1 MKGSADMTEEPQGK
15 PAAGDGRE
23 TGDFADLVRAML
35 VAGLLALVIRA
46 FAFEPFNIP
55 SGSML
60 PNLLIGDYIFV
71 SKYSYGY
78 SKYSLPFGIVDFD
91 GRIFEHKPARGDVI
105 VFRQPKHP
113 EIDYIKRLIGLPG
126 DRMQMISGVLHING
140 EPVPRAIV
148 GTKEMK
154 DDAGF
159 TFYTE
164 YQENLPGGVTHTI
177 LELSD
182 MERLDETPEILVPE
196 GFYFM
201 MGDNRDSSLD
211 SRATEQVG
219 LVPAENLVGRAEFIF
234 FSTEG
239 AGTACQM
246 PDGMFRRPLE
256 TLCSIV
262 RAPFVIR
269 WGRLFNAVH

>member
-1 MKGSADMTEEPQGK
+1 MTE
-15 PAAGDGRE
+15 PAKEEIKAVDKEE
-23 TGDFADLVRAML
+23 TDDITDLIRAMV
-35 VAGLLALVIRA
+35 VAGVLALMIRA
-46 FAFEPFNIP
+46 LAFEPFNIP

-78 SKYSLPFGIVDFD
+78 SQYSFPFGLVQFK
-91 GRIFEHKPARGDVI
+91 GRIFGQEPERGDII

-126 DRMQMISGVLHING
+126 DRIRMIGGVLHING
-140 EPVPRAIV
+140 KPIPRAIV
-148 GTKEMK
+148 GTNEMK
-154 DDAGF
+154 DDNGF

-164 YQENLPGGVTHTI
+164 YEESLPNGVKHHI

-182 MERLDETPEILVPE
+182 MERLDETDEYRVPE

-211 SRATEQVG
+211 SRVTEQVG
-219 LVPAENLVGRAEFIF
+219 MVPAENLVGKAQFIF

-239 AGTACQM
+239 AGEKCLM
-246 PDGMFRRPLE
+246 PESIFRQPLE
-256 TLCSIV
+256 LACRVV
-262 RAPFVIR
+262 RAPSAIR
-269 WGRLFNAVH
+269 WKRLLNAVH

>member
-1 MKGSADMTEEPQGK
+1 MTEPLKEDIKAPVK
-15 PAAGDGRE
+15 EE
-23 TGDFADLVRAML
+23 TEDITDLIRAMV
-35 VAGLLALVIRA
+35 VAGILALAIRA
-46 FAFEPFNIP
+46 LAFEPFNIP

-78 SKYSLPFGIVDFD
+78 SKYSFPFGIAQFD
-91 GRIFEHKPARGDVI
+91 GRFFERQPKRGDII

-126 DRMQMISGVLHING
+126 DTIQMIGGVLHING
-140 EPVPRAIV
+140 AAIPRAIV
-148 GTKEMK
+148 GTNEMK
-154 DDAGF
+154 DDNGF

-164 YQENLPGGVTHTI
+164 YEESLPGGVKHHI

-182 MERLDETPEILVPE
+182 MEALDETQEYRVPK

-201 MGDNRDSSLD
+201 MGDNRDSSQD
-211 SRATEQVG
+211 SRVTEQVG
-219 LVPAENLVGRAEFIF
+219 FVPAENLVGRAEFIF

-239 AGTACQM
+239 TGDKCLM
-246 PDGMFRRPLE
+246 PDGMFRQPLE
-256 TLCSIV
+256 LACRIV
-262 RAPFVIR
+262 RAPSVIR
-269 WGRLFNAVH
+269 WKRIFNAIH